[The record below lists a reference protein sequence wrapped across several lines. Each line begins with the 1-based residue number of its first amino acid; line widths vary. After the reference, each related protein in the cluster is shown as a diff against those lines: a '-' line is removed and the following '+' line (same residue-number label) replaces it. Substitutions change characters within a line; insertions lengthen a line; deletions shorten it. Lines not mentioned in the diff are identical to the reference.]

1 MDRRHLLGT
10 LATLGTGAIAG
21 CSSAPNPGND
31 GGSDDGNDGG
41 SDDGNGGADGSD
53 GGDDGGGDGDSAG
66 GGGSEDG
73 GEETT
78 ADGGDADLYVAQA
91 VSTLNAVALRLNEL
105 QDELD
110 SPDDVDF
117 DEETLLDGI
126 TEARGKLDAA
136 SETATDAQAA
146 QIETL
151 RNLATVLEETTR
163 VVGIVL
169 SVDPDAVVE
178 DATTAVDAEDYDAAL
193 SVVRDAKAKASEAKA
208 RMERARTALAGV
220 DADRLAAVD
229 GVERAKIA
237 SAVTELS
244 SLATAFHALTVGYE
258 ASVLG
263 TQDLEAGRSHSEAR
277 EFEAAK
283 TAFGDAKA
291 HFETGEAALAAVAGD
306 APENLRGPVEVA
318 ACRTIHFV
326 QAATAF
332 RDGATDAADGNRAAA
347 KEHRD
352 EGDAQLQQAEDCA
365 SN

>member
-1 MDRRHLLGT
+1 MDRRHLLGA

-21 CSSAPNPGND
+21 CSSAPNPGDD
-31 GGSDDGNDGG
+31 GGSDDGTGG
-41 SDDGNGGADGSD
+41 NDGSD
-53 GGDDGGGDGDSAG
+53 GGGGGDDSSG
-66 GGGSEDG
+66 GEDGGEEATTDG

-91 VSTLNAVALRLNEL
+91 VSTLNAVALRLNKL

-117 DEETLLDGI
+117 EEGTLLDGI
-126 TEARGKLDAA
+126 AEARGKLDAA

-178 DATTAVDAEDYDAAL
+178 DATTAVDAEEYDAAL
-193 SVVRDAKAKASEAKA
+193 SVVRDAKAKASEART
-208 RMERARTALAGV
+208 RMERARTALSGV

-229 GVERAKIA
+229 GVERAKIE

-258 ASVLG
+258 ANVLG
-263 TQDLEAGRSHSEAR
+263 TQDLETGRSHSEAG
-277 EFEAAK
+277 EFEAAE

-291 HFETGEAALAAVAGD
+291 HFETGEQALAGVAGD
-306 APENLRGPVEVA
+306 APETLRGPVEVA
-318 ACRTIHFV
+318 ACRTTHLV

-332 RDGATDAADGNRAAA
+332 RDGATDAADGNRVAA

-352 EGDAQLQQAEDCA
+352 EGDAQLQRAEDCG